1 MVMRQKLSIFIV
13 LMSLV
18 AGCAGTEIVPT
29 ATAVPAPTATPTSP
43 PPTHTPVPTPTAAPE
58 PDIPE
63 PERPLLMAHYMP
75 WYQTP
80 SVSGYWGWHWTMEH
94 FNPFRKD
101 ENGRPNIA
109 SYYLPLTGPYDSSD
123 DALLEYQV
131 LLMRLSGIDGV
142 IVELITWNDYGE
154 STSIEPTE
162 EFGYQYLEMVQE
174 VRRATDKAGFMFTAD
189 DLPLPLHLFKLRQ
202 KYANDAEVNARLDQ
216 VFDAILAGDLDLA
229 RTILA
234 DYPVEP

>member
-1 MVMRQKLSIFIV
+1 MRLKTCV
-13 LMSLV
+13 LAFSVLLLV
-18 AGCAGTEIVPT
+18 ACEAPTPTAVPFPTATVPLPPPT
-29 ATAVPAPTATPTSP
+29 ATAVPTAVAP
-43 PPTHTPVPTPTAAPE
+43 APS
-58 PDIPE
+58 IPE
-63 PERPLLMAHYMP
+63 PVRPLLMAHYMP

-80 SVSGYWGWHWTMEH
+80 PVSGYWGWHWTMEH
-94 FNPFRKD
+94 FSPSRRD

-131 LLMRLSGIDGV
+131 SLMRLSGIDGV

-202 KYANDAEVNARLDQ
+202 KYAGDAEVNTRLDR

-229 RTILA
+229 LTLLA